1 MRVSQKTK
9 KGYEMIITNKL
20 CLPQPF
26 VDAASSDYVYLPKRY
41 SVTTVLNKGVMQM
54 MLERRYA
61 DKITED
67 AADLVWAI
75 FGTAVHSILENSK
88 ETDTQIKENKISVP
102 VGNGYT
108 ISGIFDLYDDA
119 SGTVV
124 DYKTTS
130 AWKIVHNELD
140 DYRMQI
146 LAYAWMLRQIGF
158 DAKAGEV
165 VIMLK
170 DWSRSKALASHD
182 YPQHPVFVKRWSFGP
197 GDFDNIERIIRDRF
211 ELIAQCEIVDDE
223 YLPEC
228 TPAERWSTP
237 TTWAVM
243 KPGRKSALRVFNDEQ
258 SAQELAALD
267 PSYEIVVRPGRDV
280 RCDSYCPCA
289 EFCPRVKRIQKE
301 LEKSV

>member
-1 MRVSQKTK
+1 
-9 KGYEMIITNKL
+9 MIITNKL

-158 DAKAGEV
+158 DAIYRINADAMDAV
-165 VIMLK
+165 RPRL
-170 DWSRSKALASHD
+170 
-182 YPQHPVFVKRWSFGP
+182 
-197 GDFDNIERIIRDRF
+197 GDAPS
-211 ELIAQCEIVDDE
+211 LDD
-223 YLPEC
+223 L
-228 TPAERWSTP
+228 
-237 TTWAVM
+237 
-243 KPGRKSALRVFNDEQ
+243 L
-258 SAQELAALD
+258 ALD
-267 PSYEIVVRPGRDV
+267 EEARAHARRRTSEWAR
-280 RCDSYCPCA
+280 
-289 EFCPRVKRIQKE
+289 
-301 LEKSV
+301 